1 MASVDNHRVG
11 TGRGC
16 RRTVGS
22 GEPGVRRTWE
32 MIDVLNFIA
41 DHWFGTL
48 VFGYLLFLG
57 VESLIETWKGK

>member
-1 MASVDNHRVG
+1 M
-11 TGRGC
+11 
-16 RRTVGS
+16 GS
-22 GEPGVRRTWE
+22 DKPGVQRTWE

>member
-1 MASVDNHRVG
+1 MDNCRIWS
-11 TGRGC
+11 GC
-16 RRTVGS
+16 CNFRTVGS
-22 GEPGVRRTWE
+22 VESSVQRTWE

-57 VESLIETWKGK
+57 IESLIETWKGK